1 MAEDNASTGPG
12 QTRSA
17 DPQPDRLG
25 GKPATA
31 SDRATQNFIED
42 GREITRA
49 TYLGA
54 PNFEP
59 AYSRVAARINP
70 DQPNSLLKELDGKD
84 EGFKD
89 QVKTLLVSAVENDK
103 VREILKNDDKVW
115 RELQFVSK
123 SSEQSTALF
132 TTTAGEKND
141 QQPVRYVVRAN
152 LERGEFEIQR
162 ETNNGPNASRQIER
176 VDRASDYAAAV
187 LRAQSLADRDKAAQ
201 ENKKPEDKDDINLDM
216 RAALLARLE
225 KRYVRAI
232 GNAGDRYHFRDDL
245 SVVAFE
251 FAVSALGKT
260 QLKTDHDDPNVV
272 RSMVDHARAEGWT
285 SIHIKGTDDFK
296 REAWLAASMA
306 GLEVKG
312 YKAKD
317 QDQALLEELKRERAT
332 IENKYEQQGTRSRA
346 TGRPARDLSSNDG
359 QVVDETKVTKPQETA
374 LIAIDQ
380 TLRERGDSE
389 PQIKMAVSMAREQ
402 FQQKR
407 VYAGELKE
415 HGAAHYEFNDRNE
428 KSYYVKL
435 EAANGHQQTVWGV
448 HLPEALKQG
457 EAKLG
462 DQVFVAY
469 QGRTAVTIKVPD
481 RDTEGK
487 VTGSHEITTH
497 RNTWAIERFDKL
509 SALAKGKLS
518 ELAGETSK
526 QPVVRQY
533 DHVAIPRTPNIP
545 PPKPERPSERQR

>member
-1 MAEDNASTGPG
+1 MAEDNASAGPG
-12 QTRSA
+12 QSRNA
-17 DPQPDRLG
+17 DQQPDRLG

-31 SDRATQNFIED
+31 SDKQAPNTIED
-42 GREITRA
+42 GLERADTFNRAHTQQALDRIARYIDGGDPESALRAMGTDGNFRRDVTYVSRE
-49 TYLGA
+49 
-54 PNFEP
+54 
-59 AYSRVAARINP
+59 
-70 DQPNSLLKELDGKD
+70 
-84 EGFKD
+84 
-89 QVKTLLVSAVENDK
+89 AVENDQARRMLAERNEVLQQLLVASKANDPAANQYTK
-103 VREILKNDDKVW
+103 VATNPG
-115 RELQFVSK
+115 
-123 SSEQSTALF
+123 T
-132 TTTAGEKND
+132 D
-141 QQPVRYVVRAN
+141 QEVRYSVRAN
-152 LERGEFEIQR
+152 IERGEFEIRKESGDPATQSAR
-162 ETNNGPNASRQIER
+162 VER
-176 VDRASDYAAAV
+176 VDGAKDFTEAV
-187 LRAQSLADRDKAAQ
+187 LRANKLAERDKAAQ
-201 ENKKPEDKDDINLDM
+201 DKQKPDDKGDINLDM

-232 GNAGDRYHFRDDL
+232 GYEGDRYHFRDDL

-272 RSMVDHARAEGWT
+272 RSMVDRARAEGWT
-285 SIHIKGTDDFK
+285 TIHIKGTDEFK

-317 QDQALLEELKRERAT
+317 QDQALLEELKRERAAMG
-332 IENKYEQQGTRSRA
+332 NKYEQQGERSRA
-346 TGRPARDLSSNDG
+346 PTRSVRELSSNDG
-359 QVVDETKVTKPQETA
+359 RVVDETKVTKPQETA
-374 LIAIDQ
+374 LIALDQ

-389 PQIKMAVSMAREQ
+389 TQIKMAVSMAREQ

-415 HGAAHYEFNDRNE
+415 HGAAHYEFNDKNE

-435 EAANGHQQTVWGV
+435 EAANGKQDTVWGV

-457 EAKLG
+457 EAKVG

-509 SALAKGKLS
+509 SEQARDKLNT
-518 ELAGETSK
+518 LAGEAAK

-533 DHVAIPRTPNIP
+533 DHIAVPKTPSIP
-545 PPKPERPSERQR
+545 PPSQDRPSAERQR